1 MRTGDREGSYA
12 KTAWNQH
19 KDATARRLDNSQGNY
34 FLMEVFFF
42 AGKLCGEE
50 TQLIPQYQLTS
61 ILLFSTTYGLR
72 FSSF

>member
-12 KTAWNQH
+12 KMAWNQH
-19 KDATARRLDNSQGNY
+19 KDATARRLDNSQGNS
-34 FLMEVFFF
+34 FLWKSCFFT
-42 AGKLCGEE
+42 GKSCAEE
-50 TQLIPQYQLTS
+50 IQLIPQYQLTS